1 MIELK
6 QVFTH
11 CEIYRECNTNR
22 SKEIMKN
29 FLHWKFK
36 ANEFNEKVYLHQ
48 KRVLWAQRAARLMP
62 NLRQHRKWRYTVKN
76 KEVKWGTSIMVL
88 CFALVLSFKK
98 EKNAEILRELAKLE
112 ITKKN
117 YVILPEDQTRD
128 FKA

>member
-1 MIELK
+1 
-6 QVFTH
+6 
-11 CEIYRECNTNR
+11 
-22 SKEIMKN
+22 
-29 FLHWKFK
+29 
-36 ANEFNEKVYLHQ
+36 
-48 KRVLWAQRAARLMP
+48 
-62 NLRQHRKWRYTVKN
+62 
-76 KEVKWGTSIMVL
+76 MVL